1 MPELSRFNGIR
12 ITINFN
18 DHNPPHIHAAY
29 GGKNVVV
36 EIETLTVSPSN
47 LPPRILRRIIEWATI
62 HQNELRQA
70 WELRQSGR
78 THRRIPPLE

>member
-1 MPELSRFNGIR
+1 MPELSRFHGIK

-70 WELRQSGR
+70 WELRQNHQ
-78 THRRIPPLE
+78 THRCIPPLE

>member
-1 MPELSRFNGIR
+1 MPELSRFHGIR

-18 DHNPPHIHAAY
+18 DPNPPHIHAAY
-29 GGKNVVV
+29 GGKNVIV
-36 EIETLTVSPSN
+36 EIETLKVSPSN

-70 WELRQSGR
+70 WELRQSHR